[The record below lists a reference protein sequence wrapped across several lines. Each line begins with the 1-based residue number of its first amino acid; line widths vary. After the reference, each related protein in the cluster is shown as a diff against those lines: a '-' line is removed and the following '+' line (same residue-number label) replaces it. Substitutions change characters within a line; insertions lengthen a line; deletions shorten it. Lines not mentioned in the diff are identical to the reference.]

1 MQNDGGPF
9 RMHAGAP
16 GGCRGHACRRKDRG
30 AGAMILWCTR
40 CREFRKKNTPDWH
53 ECRYSSRHTL
63 VPGHERME
71 KEMRQAKEKISASD
85 KPKDED
91 LKRLGALE
99 AVKNAES
106 DSDDERGHIA
116 AVADG
121 MIAGHAYVGARP
133 RRGVLLG
140 AKRRLVGSVPA
151 RRRRGGGSDP
161 GRVLSKVRRGGA
173 GLLHGNG
180 AGRAP
185 AARQV

>member
-1 MQNDGGPF
+1 MRCIGV
-9 RMHAGAP
+9 P
-16 GGCRGHACRRKDRG
+16 GHVSGNGMPARPKRIFRGHACRRKDRG

-71 KEMRQAKEKISASD
+71 KEMRQVRERISSSG

-106 DSDDERGHIA
+106 DERRRE
-116 AVADG
+116 
-121 MIAGHAYVGARP
+121 GAR
-133 RRGVLLG
+133 RCRGQTG
-140 AKRRLVGSVPA
+140 
-151 RRRRGGGSDP
+151 
-161 GRVLSKVRRGGA
+161 
-173 GLLHGNG
+173 
-180 AGRAP
+180 
-185 AARQV
+185 